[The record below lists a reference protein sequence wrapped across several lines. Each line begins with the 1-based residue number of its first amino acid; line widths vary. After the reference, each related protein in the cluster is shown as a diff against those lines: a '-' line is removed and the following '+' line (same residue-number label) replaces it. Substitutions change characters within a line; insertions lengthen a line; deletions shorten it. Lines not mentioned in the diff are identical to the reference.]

1 MDQAATFILGWE
13 EWVGLPLLGL
23 PSLKVKIDTGAKT
36 SALHAR
42 LIEPFTQNGIEHV
55 RFKVHPV
62 PRRPA
67 IEIDCAAPIQDQRV
81 VTSSN
86 GEPELRYVITTSI
99 EIGDR
104 RWPIEITLTNRESMR
119 FRMLIG
125 RQALQPG
132 MLVDPTAAFL
142 HPRRSHKIY
151 RKLLPP
157 QT

>member
-1 MDQAATFILGWE
+1 MGWE
-13 EWVGLPLLGL
+13 EWIGLPLLGL

-42 LIEPFTQNGIEHV
+42 DIELFTRNGTDHV

-67 IEIDCAAPIQDQRV
+67 IEIDCAAPIHDRRV

-86 GEPELRYVITTSI
+86 GEPELRYVIKTDI
-99 EIGDR
+99 DVGDH

-125 RQALQPG
+125 RQALQAG
-132 MLVDPTAAFL
+132 TLVDPSSAFL

-151 RKLLPP
+151 RKLLLPK
-157 QT
+157 